1 MRSGRTRVRNLA
13 EIPIQEVFRRPGA
26 NVAADR
32 QRNWSARR
40 EPGSRSSLC
49 EHSQTFCVRN
59 REIFA
64 EFRFVFPGRDRNHDS
79 APLHVISSRLRRAD
93 RNTHHMPNDTSNFP
107 ASYTPPLPKVFTSVD
122 IISVTVL
129 ILRALRALQDAN
141 LVPQPDHLEPEMRKK
156 QILSKYF
163 VSLACQDNL
172 SSWRNLLRPT
182 SLPPILT
189 PRPLSSLPGTIHRL
203 FKTAN
208 VTPRTCSSNDG
219 ASKTQKDSS
228 DPPDVSDRVLVLGL
242 GNLGTN
248 LSQSCRGTGRT
259 RSSRYWT
266 KRSTSSERVA
276 QQHRRRLQHSR
287 CRQPQCIY
295 RQQ

>member
-1 MRSGRTRVRNLA
+1 M
-13 EIPIQEVFRRPGA
+13 
-26 NVAADR
+26 
-32 QRNWSARR
+32 
-40 EPGSRSSLC
+40 
-49 EHSQTFCVRN
+49 FCVGSAKILLTFASCSQG
-59 REIFA
+59 EI
-64 EFRFVFPGRDRNHDS
+64 EITTRPPLLGMDS
-79 APLHVISSRLRRAD
+79 RRRATGYITHIPD
-93 RNTHHMPNDTSNFP
+93 RTSNFP
-107 ASYTPPLPKVFTSVD
+107 ASYNPPLAKVFASVD
-122 IISVTVL
+122 VIHVTVRF
-129 ILRALRALQDAN
+129 LRALRALQDADQ
-141 LVPQPDHLEPEMRKK
+141 VPRPDRLEPEMRER
-156 QILSKYF
+156 QLLGKYF